1 MEITKIKK
9 NLQMLTG
16 RFEKSPFS
24 QLSYYGLKKTNNPL
38 LTWNSTNSQ
47 FLASIEKIVIVKF
60 LI

>member
-1 MEITKIKK
+1 
-9 NLQMLTG
+9 MLTG

-24 QLSYYGLKKTNNPL
+24 KLSYYGLKKTNNPL